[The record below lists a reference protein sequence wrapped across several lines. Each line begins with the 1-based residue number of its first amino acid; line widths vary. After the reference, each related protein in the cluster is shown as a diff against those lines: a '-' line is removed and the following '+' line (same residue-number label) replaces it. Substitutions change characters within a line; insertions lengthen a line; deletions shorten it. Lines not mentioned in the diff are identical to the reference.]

1 MGSAVG
7 AIAEAT
13 TRLIGLTSAAVTD
26 INTLNDLWNWPNN
39 PLFGYAND
47 VNDWKADNSAGLSKR
62 VNDIL
67 TYKYADALTGNL
79 HYTNDLSIT
88 RDELNRGFAVYKHYF
103 QSFGDTENPTFH
115 KFARYPIVEW
125 NIRPNGRTIGGI
137 HYELNSS
144 TNMPQIRVQ
153 FTHAHEFGNGDEI
166 EFFGFDND
174 STGRPDRDFNT
185 KRAFVSIVDG
195 FNVVLHEDSA
205 LTKLEQFSNFHS
217 QGDFFLTALDDAG
230 GSDQAV
236 LHFDEFQETF
246 VTGDVLQVAVTPANL
261 TGTMA
266 ASSGTLLYLEKI
278 SGSNSYLVYTDSS
291 RSTHATITSGQGKA
305 NFSTSIPINIP
316 SSGVT
321 KNIQNLSLAGGTF
334 ATLRGEIEGQNMSAN
349 SPSEDT
355 TNIFRGFCRVQ
366 LTAGSGVNKT
376 IPTSMDKTAY
386 FGYKYDKSA
395 ETITI
400 LKDPTIASRDSNIL
414 TATNGSGNITGNIE
428 IIDYWSYKVE
438 SPALGDGSANLP
450 TSGVNVGGMLFTGQV
465 NDTSLTPITP
475 LTHPL
480 ASEASTLYS
489 GNKTTNDDN
498 QNFSILYYQLKDTV
512 TRSPGRRKYQYQ
524 NSSNATVNGAV
535 YDFTKFWR
543 PNTTS
548 AFTPSYHTTP
558 TGTPDLSSQGYID
571 GTNTLTTFPHRGLFT
586 LAQLGLTSSVNS
598 ENTATL
604 SGTPVA
610 KADGSA
616 GEAKPY
622 AHELIKVGVFPI
634 NPKADEYV
642 APTAYAPDVFDTD
655 DEWDT
660 DGFSQAKI
668 NETWPKIPMPRSIK
682 FTTNQ
687 PSSVTRSQN
696 GTKYVRSS
704 GVIKHQMEVEYA
716 PMSENNFRHFHSVV
730 QAARG
735 QATPFYFDL
744 RNYTNNSGTSGRSIF
759 GQITASG
766 NTRSDRGLTSD
777 SFLMTTI
784 DQSLDR
790 KPTTGDK
797 LITLEGFDS
806 NRSDVFI
813 QGEQLILNA
822 GYADGNLV
830 TVINDGV
837 DSNRYG
843 EARIRIPYG
852 LRRAVGNGEKV
863 FFDPSHVIVTL
874 ADDQFE
880 FTREVDGL
888 YRITVRFDFDEFK

>member
-1 MGSAVG
+1 MGSAQGITEAVARIVG
-7 AIAEAT
+7 SS
-13 TRLIGLTSAAVTD
+13 SAAVTD
-26 INTLNDLWNWPNN
+26 INNLNDLWNWPNN

-47 VNDWKADNSAGLSKR
+47 TNDWKADNSAGLSKR

-67 TYKYADALTGNL
+67 TYKYADAQTGNL
-79 HYTNDLSIT
+79 TYSGLSIT
-88 RDELNRGFAVYKHYF
+88 RDQLNLGFAVYKNYF

-125 NIRPNGRTIGGI
+125 NIQPNGRKIAGL

-153 FTHAHEFGNGDEI
+153 FADPHNFSNGDLI
-166 EFFGFDND
+166 EFFGFEND
-174 STGRPDRDFNT
+174 TSGRTNRDFNT
-185 KRAFVSIVDG
+185 KRVYVSIPDAS
-195 FNVVLHEDSA
+195 NVVLHEDSA
-205 LTKLEQFSNFHS
+205 LTKLEQFSDFHS
-217 QGDFFLTALDDAG
+217 QGDFFLTALDDGG

-236 LHFDEFQETF
+236 LHFDVFQETF
-246 VTGDVLQVAVTPANL
+246 STGDVLQVAVTPANL

-316 SSGVT
+316 SSGAT
-321 KNIQNLSLAGGTF
+321 KNIENLSLSDSSF

-349 SPSEDT
+349 STSEDT

-395 ETITI
+395 QTIT
-400 LKDPTIASRDSNIL
+400 LLTDPTISTRDTSIL

-438 SPALGDGSANLP
+438 SPALSDGSGNLP
-450 TSGVNVGGMLFTGQV
+450 TNGTNVGGMLFTGQV
-465 NDTSLTPITP
+465 NDTSLTPVTP

-480 ASEASTLYS
+480 ASEATTLYS
-489 GNKTTNDDN
+489 GSKTTNDDN
-498 QNFSILYYQLKDTV
+498 ENFDKLIYQLASANY
-512 TRSPGRRKYQYQ
+512 RSPGRRQYQYQ

-543 PNTTS
+543 PNQTS
-548 AFTPSYHTTP
+548 AFTPTYVTTP
-558 TGTPDLSSQGYID
+558 TATPVLGSEGYLNASD
-571 GTNTLTTFPHRGLFT
+571 NLNTFPQRGLFT
-586 LAQLGLTSSVNS
+586 LAGLGLTSSVTTDNV
-598 ENTATL
+598 AIL
-604 SGTPVA
+604 SGSP
-610 KADGSA
+610 
-616 GEAKPY
+616 AKP
-622 AHELIKVGVFPI
+622 ATHVIEKVGVFPI
-634 NPKADEYV
+634 NPQADEYV

-655 DEWDT
+655 DEWDS

-668 NETWPKIPMPRSIK
+668 DETWPKIPMPRSIK

-744 RNYTNNSGTSGRSIF
+744 RNYTNNAGTSGQHIF
-759 GQITASG
+759 GQTSGSSG
-766 NTRSDRGLTSD
+766 NTQSDRGLATD
-777 SFLMTTI
+777 NFLMTTV

-813 QGEQLILNA
+813 QGEQLIFPA

-852 LRRAVGNGEKV
+852 LRRAVGSGEKV

-874 ADDQFE
+874 ADDEFE
-880 FTREVDGL
+880 FTKDADGL
-888 YRITVRFDFDEFK
+888 YRLTVRFDFDEFK

>member
-1 MGSAVG
+1 MGTSLRGVSARTIGSTSSAVTG
-7 AIAEAT
+7 
-13 TRLIGLTSAAVTD
+13 
-26 INTLNDLWNWPNN
+26 INTLNDLWQWPNN
-39 PLFGYAND
+39 SSNGYATD
-47 VNDWKADNSAGLSKR
+47 SNDWKADNSAGLSKR

-67 TYKYADALTGNL
+67 TYKYASTKTDLLT
-79 HYTNDLSIT
+79 YTTLTRT
-88 RDELNRGFAVYKHYF
+88 RDDLNRGFAAYKHYF
-103 QSFGDTENPTFH
+103 QSYGDTENPTFH
-115 KFARYPIVEW
+115 KFAKYPIMEFH
-125 NIRPNGRTIGGI
+125 IQPNGRTIGGI

-153 FTHAHEFGNGDEI
+153 FTHAHEFGNGEEI
-166 EFFGFDND
+166 EFFGFEND

-217 QGDFFLTALDDAG
+217 QGDFFLTALDDGG

-236 LHFDEFQETF
+236 LHFDSSAESFT
-246 VTGDVLQVAVTPANL
+246 TGDVLQVAVTPANL

-321 KNIQNLSLAGGTF
+321 KNIQNLSLSDSSF
-334 ATLRGEIEGQNMSAN
+334 ATLRGEIEGQNMSAD
-349 SPSEDT
+349 STSEDT

-395 ETITI
+395 QTIT
-400 LKDPTIASRDSNIL
+400 LLTDPTISGRDTSIL

-438 SPALGDGSANLP
+438 SPALSDGSGNLP
-450 TSGVNVGGMLFTGQV
+450 TDGVNVGGMLFTGQV
-465 NDTSLTPITP
+465 NDTSLTPVTP

-489 GNKTTNDDN
+489 GNKTTTDDN
-498 QNFSILYYQLKDTV
+498 ENFDKLIYQLSGNNI
-512 TRSPGRRKYQYQ
+512 RSPGRVAYTFQ
-524 NSSNATVNGAV
+524 NSSNATTAGAQ

-543 PNTTS
+543 PGQTS
-548 AFTPSYHTTP
+548 HFTPTYITTP
-558 TGTPDLSSQGYID
+558 TATPNVNSSGFLTGTSDLD
-571 GTNTLTTFPHRGLFT
+571 GFPKRGLFT
-586 LAQLGLTSSVNS
+586 LAGLGLTSTKTTTGVDI
-598 ENTATL
+598 L
-604 SGTPVA
+604 SGSP
-610 KADGSA
+610 
-616 GEAKPY
+616 AKP
-622 AHELIKVGVFPI
+622 ATHEIQKVGIFEI
-634 NPKADEYV
+634 NAHPDEYV
-642 APTAYAPDVFDTD
+642 APTTYAPDVFDTD
-655 DEWDT
+655 DEWDS
-660 DGFSQAKI
+660 DGFSQAKQD
-668 NETWPKIPMPRSIK
+668 ETWPKIPNPRSIK

-704 GVIKHQMEVEYA
+704 GVVKHQMEVEYP
-716 PMSENNFRHFHSVV
+716 PMSLSDFRHFHSIV

-744 RNYTNNSGTSGRSIF
+744 RGYTNNAGTNNLAIF
-759 GQITASG
+759 GNDMVNNDTKA
-766 NTRSDRGLTSD
+766 DRGFATDNSVR
-777 SFLMTTI
+777 TTV

-790 KPTTGDK
+790 PPTTGDK
-797 LITLEGFDS
+797 LITVEGFDS
-806 NRSDVFI
+806 NRSDVFV
-813 QGEQLILNA
+813 QGEQLIFSA

-830 TVINDGV
+830 TVINDNV

-852 LRRAVGNGEKV
+852 IRTKASDMGSGKQIY
-863 FFDPSHVIVTL
+863 FDPSHVIVTL
-874 ADDQFE
+874 ADDEFE
-880 FTREVDGL
+880 YDLGVDGL
-888 YRITVRFDFDEFK
+888 YRVTVRFDFDEFK